1 MESNLILLLVVI
13 ALLVVFF
20 TFSNYSFKS
29 EIVSTAMVPTT
40 TVPATIQ
47 PVSSTQLGERTVL
60 MKMPAVDNDGN
71 GVITLLTVEA
81 RDGKGRV
88 LTDVNSIL
96 FWVDTQ
102 YSIRTAQR
110 VAQNDVNVNISN
122 IDIIYNIETNASL
135 IEGPSAGA
143 SLTVATIAALEGK
156 SLNQSV
162 MMTGT
167 INSDGTIGAVGGI
180 AEKAKAAKD
189 VGAVLFLVPES
200 QGTQTSYKPVKDC
213 QKIGSMTY
221 CTTKYKKVTV
231 DISKSVGIEVKEVST
246 VEEALKYL
254 LA

>member
-1 MESNLILLLVVI
+1 MENNLILLLVVI

-29 EIVSTAMVPTT
+29 EIVSMTTVPTT
-40 TVPATIQ
+40 TTQ
-47 PVSSTQLGERTVL
+47 PVSSTYIGDRTVS
-60 MKMPAVDNDGN
+60 MKVPAVDNDGN

-88 LTDVNSIL
+88 LADVNSIL

-102 YSIRTAQR
+102 YSIRIAQR
-110 VAQNDVNVNISN
+110 VAQNDVDVNISN
-122 IDIIYNIETNASL
+122 IDLIYNIETNASL

-143 SLTVATIAALEGK
+143 SLTVATIAALENK

-167 INSDGTIGAVGGI
+167 INPDGTIGAVGGI

-189 VGAVLFLVPES
+189 VGAVLFLVPEG
-200 QGTQTSYKPVKDC
+200 QGTVKSYNHVEDC

-246 VEEALKYL
+246 VEEALEYL